1 MLISLPGCHG
11 SVRRANKLDER
22 TVSQSNGN
30 SLGNILDH
38 HRDQINA
45 KPSTWVQMTTC
56 RRTEGDGIRQS
67 IWKTVMWC
75 SKWQP
80 EGVRWL
86 PRKWNWRIWRQRG
99 NSSVLSGCHQG
110 IVLSFPHHTT
120 GMVLRRQVRMVGLRS
135 GLEMSYETQQRSL
148 DTWGS
153 CELSQ
158 VETYSFTI

>member
-1 MLISLPGCHG
+1 MGEHIDGMLISFPGCHG

-22 TVSQSNGN
+22 MMSQSNGN

-38 HRDQINA
+38 QRGRTKA

-56 RRTEGDGIRQS
+56 RRTAGDGIRQS
-67 IWKTVMWC
+67 ICEMVMWC

-86 PRKWNWRIWRQRG
+86 PRKWNWRILRQRG
-99 NSSVLSGCHQG
+99 NGSVLSGRHQG
-110 IVLSFPHHTT
+110 LVLCFPHHTT

-135 GLEMSYETQQRSL
+135 AREMSYES
-148 DTWGS
+148 
-153 CELSQ
+153 
-158 VETYSFTI
+158 